1 MLPSL
6 LNLNYYYV
14 SFALQGFCLFH
25 SFKRG
30 TQQKWMWIIVFLPYI
45 GSLIYLY
52 TEVWGNRRINTAA
65 IDVKGIINP
74 GSKLKKLEDELKFT
88 DTFANRIK
96 LADAYL
102 DAGLTD
108 KAIDLYKASLT
119 GAFAE
124 NEHALAQLMLAY
136 YAQARYAEVLPI
148 ARQIYKIPQFAR
160 SKAHIVYA
168 MALEQVG
175 QVDAAEAE
183 FKGMKG
189 RYSYFEQRYQYGLFL
204 MRQDRIE
211 DAEQI
216 FTDMLDEQPHL
227 SAVEKKSNRQ
237 WFTKAKEEL
246 KKVYQ

>member
-52 TEVWGNRRINTAA
+52 TEVWGNRRINTSA

-136 YAQARYAEVLPI
+136 YAQGRYAAVLPI

-168 MALEQVG
+168 MALEQAG
-175 QVDAAEAE
+175 QVDVAETE

-204 MRQDRIE
+204 IRQDRIE

-237 WFTKAKEEL
+237 WFAKAKEEL